1 MFIPSAYAQVAG
13 GAASG
18 SDGLAIAM
26 QFFPFILLFVGFYFL
41 MIRPQQRRAK
51 ELRNAIDAL
60 KKNDQVITSGG
71 ILGKVSKTS
80 EGFVELE
87 IAPNVKVQVARGAI
101 TEILSPTTA
110 KPANDCCSISRAG
123 RSSRS
128 SGSSRC

>member
-1 MFIPSAYAQVAG
+1 MLMLIPSAYAQVAG

-18 SDGLAIAM
+18 SDGIAIAM
-26 QFFPFILLFVGFYFL
+26 QFAPFILLFVGFYFL

-80 EGFVELE
+80 DGNYVELE
-87 IAPNVKVQVARGAI
+87 IAPNVKIQVARAAI

-110 KPANDCCSISRAG
+110 KPAND
-123 RSSRS
+123 
-128 SGSSRC
+128 

>member
-18 SDGLAIAM
+18 SDGLISM
-26 QFFPFILLFVGFYFL
+26 VGTFFPFILLFVGFYFL

-51 ELRNAIDAL
+51 ELRNAIDSL

-80 EGFVELE
+80 DTNYVELE
-87 IAPNVKVQVARGAI
+87 IAPNIKIQVARAAI

-110 KPANDCCSISRAG
+110 KPAND
-123 RSSRS
+123 
-128 SGSSRC
+128 